1 MASEIV
7 PALQPLAHGRLRSLG
22 KGADY
27 SAHVVQTTPDAGSQS
42 ETPRVCGVRDLTGCS
57 SPEQQG
63 TWNLD
68 TPQGEG
74 LSHRVGNVSSALGSP
89 CPARTRSV
97 SEVALQ
103 PHLAPSYAC
112 HPTALPPLAHGQGAA
127 QHSTLPRTLSWEWGA
142 GGVQERVFPR
152 MPSDDSCSSS
162 APGSPVSVSSGGGCA
177 ETMTSGPTLP
187 MPWLRDV
194 SAAFPPNARRGS
206 SGSSLHYGA
215 VASLPSHTG
224 SPAGGWSGA
233 HAASSCS
240 PGQGPLVGSRGAKL
254 TLSKPCTMGH
264 CTTTAQPPSLIMT
277 FPAPDP
283 WKAQEQKTSTPTP
296 VRLGSHAVSPTAA
309 HGTATSGAAQQRQ
322 APPLA
327 RFSPTSSAAPAGKKD
342 RAKGGCQ
349 VVFSAARQPAG
360 TLGAQS
366 TPVVLHPQ
374 QGSPLGGGP
383 APAHDKP

>member
-1 MASEIV
+1 
-7 PALQPLAHGRLRSLG
+7 
-22 KGADY
+22 
-27 SAHVVQTTPDAGSQS
+27 
-42 ETPRVCGVRDLTGCS
+42 
-57 SPEQQG
+57 
-63 TWNLD
+63 
-68 TPQGEG
+68 
-74 LSHRVGNVSSALGSP
+74 
-89 CPARTRSV
+89 
-97 SEVALQ
+97 
-103 PHLAPSYAC
+103 
-112 HPTALPPLAHGQGAA
+112 
-127 QHSTLPRTLSWEWGA
+127 
-142 GGVQERVFPR
+142 

-224 SPAGGWSGA
+224 SPAGGCAGA
-233 HAASSCS
+233 HPASCCP

-309 HGTATSGAAQQRQ
+309 HGVATSGAAQQRQ